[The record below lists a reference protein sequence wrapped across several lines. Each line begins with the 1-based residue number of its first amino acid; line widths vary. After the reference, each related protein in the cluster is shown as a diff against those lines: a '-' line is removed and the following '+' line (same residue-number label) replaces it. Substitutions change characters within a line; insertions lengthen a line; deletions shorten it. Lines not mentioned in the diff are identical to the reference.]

1 MPDIIQEIMG
11 KSKARRLLNRPVL
24 DKITFI
30 HYKKGYGK
38 PTGCNN
44 DGKCQGWESAT
55 CEDCVG
61 GGSDGGESQRYGFVS
76 KGAKWK
82 DTATYYINDNGGLED
97 LLVEGQIQA
106 GAEAWDDFVD
116 FELFSSDGGIHSINS
131 CYGWERNRSYLVSQ
145 RVSHIP

>member
-1 MPDIIQEIMG
+1 MG

-61 GGSDGGESQRYGFVS
+61 GGSDGGES
-76 KGAKWK
+76 
-82 DTATYYINDNGGLED
+82 
-97 LLVEGQIQA
+97 
-106 GAEAWDDFVD
+106 
-116 FELFSSDGGIHSINS
+116 
-131 CYGWERNRSYLVSQ
+131 
-145 RVSHIP
+145 